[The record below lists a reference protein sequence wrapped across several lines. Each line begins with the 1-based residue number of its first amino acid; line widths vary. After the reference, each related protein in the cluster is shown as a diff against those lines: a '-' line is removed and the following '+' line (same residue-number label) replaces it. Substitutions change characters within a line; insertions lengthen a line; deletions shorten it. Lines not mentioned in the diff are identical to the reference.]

1 MQMYSVASRRIVE
14 NLKGVVG
21 EVKQVWYADDCAGAG
36 SLRDLHQWWSHL
48 ADTGPLYGYF
58 PNVSK
63 TCIVVKSEEMAVRA
77 RNIFG
82 PEIKIT
88 TEGKRYVGAALGTEE
103 FKMSYVKAKVEK
115 WVEDVEELAQIAK
128 DEPQA
133 ALSAYNTGLSQ
144 RWTFLQRTM
153 GLNADLFQSIED
165 NIRYQL
171 IPALCGRQVNASTAV
186 PSWRNGNKESG
197 QVCI

>member
-1 MQMYSVASRRIVE
+1 MVCSCRGCA
-14 NLKGVVG
+14 
-21 EVKQVWYADDCAGAG
+21 AAGAG

-88 TEGKRYVGAALGTEE
+88 TEGKRYVGAALGTKE
-103 FKMSYVKAKVEK
+103 FKMGYVKAKVE
-115 WVEDVEELAQIAK
+115 
-128 DEPQA
+128 
-133 ALSAYNTGLSQ
+133 SGLKMS
-144 RWTFLQRTM
+144 R
-153 GLNADLFQSIED
+153 
-165 NIRYQL
+165 
-171 IPALCGRQVNASTAV
+171 
-186 PSWRNGNKESG
+186 SWLK
-197 QVCI
+197 